1 MFCGGIQWLD
11 RFEDALAAVQRA
23 SRLDSNNREA
33 SMVMRKARAIS
44 SARSKGNE
52 LFKAGRFSEACIA
65 YGEGLEHDP
74 HNSVLLCN
82 RAACR
87 CKLGQ
92 LEKAIDDCT
101 VALNVRPSYSKAR
114 LRRADC
120 NSKVAVLHL
129 IMLVISFHCLI
140 MSMFLNVYICFTY
153 SWNVGKLPYKTT
165 RFWYKKHRKT
175 KK

>member
-11 RFEDALAAVQRA
+11 RFDEALAAAQRA

-33 SMVMRKARAIS
+33 IMVMRKARAIS
-44 SARSKGNE
+44 SARSKGND
-52 LFKAGRFSEACIA
+52 LFKAARFSEACIA
-65 YGEGLEHDP
+65 YEEGLEHDP

-101 VALNVRPSYSKAR
+101 IALNVRPSYTKAR

-120 NSKVAVLHL
+120 NSKVDLLHF
-129 IMLVISFHCLI
+129 IMLVLSFHCLT
-140 MSMFLNVYICFTY
+140 MFTFLNVYMCFTY
-153 SWNVGKLPYKTT
+153 SWSVGKLPYKTT
-165 RFWYKKHRKT
+165 RFCNKKPRKT